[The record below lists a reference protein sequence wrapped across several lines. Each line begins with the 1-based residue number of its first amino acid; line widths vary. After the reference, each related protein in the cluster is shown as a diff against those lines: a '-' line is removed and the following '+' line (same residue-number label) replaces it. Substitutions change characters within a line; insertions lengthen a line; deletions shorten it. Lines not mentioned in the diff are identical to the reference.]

1 MLNQQAELFLQKYCA
16 QLAQQAGVRSVAKQ
30 YSLSAPMET
39 RLREALLHS
48 SEFLR
53 MITCHDVD
61 QLGGQVVVTGSS
73 QLLTGRKSKGRFVR
87 KLGVDGNKY
96 QLVET
101 DSCAAVGWDTLSVW
115 ANAGNENE
123 FSRMLRDFADKQ
135 FALDILRIGFNG
147 THVAED
153 SDPDTYPNG
162 EDVNKGWHQI
172 AKEWNNGSQ
181 VLTDAVTLG
190 AGGTYETLDAMA
202 SDLVNHLPIECRN
215 DPDIVILVGSDLLAR
230 EQYRLYSKADT
241 PTENLA
247 AAQLDTIIA
256 GKKSFVPPFMPGK
269 RIAATTLKNLHVY
282 TQKGSRRRAAEDV
295 QDRKQ
300 FENKYWR
307 NEGYALEVPELY
319 VAIDES
325 AISFTNK

>member
-1 MLNQQAELFLQKYCA
+1 MLNVRAEKLIQRYCA
-16 QLAQQAGVRSVAKQ
+16 ALATQAGVGAVAKQ
-30 YSLSAPMET
+30 FSLTAPMET
-39 RLREALLHS
+39 RLREAILHS
-48 SEFLR
+48 TEFLQ
-53 MITCHDVD
+53 MITCFDVD
-61 QLGGQVVVTGSS
+61 QLGGQVIVTGMS
-73 QLLTGRKSKGRFVR
+73 QLLTGRKSGGRFIR

-96 QLVET
+96 QLSET
-101 DSCAAVGWDTLSVW
+101 DSCAALDWATLSVW
-115 ANAGNENE
+115 ANSGGEGE
-123 FSRMLRDFADKQ
+123 FFRMMQDFIDKQ
-135 FALDILRIGFNG
+135 FALDMLRIGFNG
-147 THVAED
+147 THVAVD

-172 AKEWNNGSQ
+172 AKEWNGGAQ
-181 VLTDAVTLG
+181 VLTTPVTLG
-190 AGGTYETLDAMA
+190 VGGSYETLDAMA
-202 SDLVNHLPIECRN
+202 SDLVNHLPVECRN
-215 DPDIVILVGSDLLAR
+215 DPNIVILVGSDLLAR
-230 EQYRLYSKADT
+230 EQFRLYSKADT

-256 GKKSFVPPFMPGK
+256 GKKAFVPPFMPGK
-269 RIAATTLKNLHVY
+269 RIAATTLKNLHIY

-325 AISFTNK
+325 AISFV

>member
-1 MLNQQAELFLQKYCA
+1 MLNQKAEILIQKYCTA
-16 QLAQQAGVRSVAKQ
+16 LARQAGVNNVTKQ
-30 YSLSAPMET
+30 FSLTDPMDT
-39 RLREALLHS
+39 RLREAILHS
-48 SEFLR
+48 TEFLQ
-53 MITCHDVD
+53 MITCFDVD
-61 QLGGQVVVTGSS
+61 QLSGQVVVTGTS
-73 QLLTGRKSKGRFVR
+73 QLLTGRKSGGRFIR

-96 QLVET
+96 GLSET
-101 DSCAAVGWDTLSVW
+101 DSCAAIDWATLSVW
-115 ANAGNENE
+115 ANSGGEGE
-123 FSRMLRDFADKQ
+123 FFRLMLDFIDKQ
-135 FALDILRIGFNG
+135 FALDMLRIGFNG
-147 THVAED
+147 THVAAD

-181 VLTDAVTLG
+181 VLTGSVTLG
-190 AGGTYETLDAMA
+190 VGGTYETLDAMA
-202 SDLVNHLPIECRN
+202 SDLVNHLPVECRN
-215 DPDIVILVGSDLLAR
+215 DPNIVILVGSDLLAR
-230 EQYRLYSKADT
+230 EQFRLYSKADT

-256 GKKSFVPPFMPGK
+256 GKKAFVPPFMPGK
-269 RIAATTLKNLHVY
+269 RIVATTLKNLHIY

-325 AISFTNK
+325 AISFV